1 MDSTQNQLDNE
12 SYVYMTQL
20 YMMQILPMVLRTVV
34 ELDLLEIIAREGKG
48 AQLSA
53 SVITSHLPSNNPN
66 APNMIDRILRLL
78 SCYSLLHCSIDMGS
92 DGKFERLYSLAPASK
107 FLVRNEDGVSLAP
120 FIIYGT
126 SKPNNLSWYVAKS
139 LDIAVSH
146 FKKKANTTLYGYRY
160 YLKDAILEGG
170 IPFVKA
176 NRAHLFDN
184 PTVDPDLIECQMF
197 FDKAMFN
204 STNIVMKKI
213 LEVYKGFEGLK
224 QIVDVGGGH
233 GNSINII
240 TSKYSTI
247 EGINYDLPHVINTA
261 PSHPGVKHI
270 GGDMFA
276 SVPKGDAIF
285 LKWIIHD
292 WSDEHCAKI
301 LKNCYE
307 ALPDQGK
314 VIIIEGLLT
323 DVPNKN
329 IGTQNLHL
337 MDAIM
342 MMGFNGGKERTEQE
356 LEALVKGAGFS
367 HIEKICCVYETWVI
381 ECYKN

>member
-1 MDSTQNQLDNE
+1 MDSTLNQLDNE
-12 SYVYMTQL
+12 SYVYINQL
-20 YMMQILPMVLRTVV
+20 HMMQILPMVLRTVV
-34 ELDLLEIIAREGKG
+34 ELDLLEIIARKGKG

-66 APNMIDRILRLL
+66 ATNMIDRILRLL
-78 SCYSLLHCSIDMGS
+78 SSYSLLHCSISMGS
-92 DGKFERLYSLAPASK
+92 DGKVERLYSLAPASK
-107 FLVRNEDGVSLAP
+107 FLVLLAIHCFIVP
-120 FIIYGT
+120 FIIYRR
-126 SKPNNLSWYVAKS
+126 SKPSNLSW
-139 LDIAVSH
+139 
-146 FKKKANTTLYGYRY
+146 Y

-176 NRAHLFDN
+176 NGAHLFDN
-184 PTVDPDLIECQMF
+184 PTVDPDLIECQTF
-197 FDKAMFN
+197 FDKGMFN

-224 QIVDVGGGH
+224 QVVDVGGGH
-233 GNSINII
+233 GS
-240 TSKYSTI
+240 
-247 EGINYDLPHVINTA
+247 
-261 PSHPGVKHI
+261 VKHMR
-270 GGDMFA
+270 GDMFG
-276 SVPKGDAIF
+276 SVPKGDAIL
-285 LKWIIHD
+285 LKRIIHD

-323 DVPNKN
+323 DVPNKK
-329 IGTQNLHL
+329 IGAQNLHL
-337 MDAIM
+337 MDSIM
-342 MMGFNGGKERTEQE
+342 MVGFNGGKERTEQE

>member
-1 MDSTQNQLDNE
+1 MDSTLNQLDNE
-12 SYVYMTQL
+12 SYVYITQL

-53 SVITSHLPSNNPN
+53 SVITSHLPSSNPN

-78 SCYSLLHCSIDMGS
+78 SCYSLLHCSIGMGS
-92 DGKFERLYSLAPASK
+92 DSKLERLYSLAPASK

-120 FIIYGT
+120 FIIYRT
-126 SKPNNLSWYVAKS
+126 SKPSNLSW
-139 LDIAVSH
+139 
-146 FKKKANTTLYGYRY
+146 Y

-170 IPFVKA
+170 IPYAKT
-176 NRAHLFDN
+176 NGAHLFDN
-184 PTVDPDLIECQMF
+184 PIVDPDLIECQTF
-197 FDKAMFN
+197 FNKAMFN

-213 LEVYKGFEGLK
+213 LEVYKGLEGLK
-224 QIVDVGGGH
+224 QVVDVGGGH
-233 GNSINII
+233 GSSINII

-270 GGDMFA
+270 RGDMFA
-276 SVPKGDAIF
+276 SVPKGDAIL

-292 WSDEHCAKI
+292 WSDGHCAKI

-307 ALPDQGK
+307 ALPNQGK

-329 IGTQNLHL
+329 IGAQNLHL

-342 MMGFNGGKERTEQE
+342 MVGFNGGKERTEQE